1 MGVNWRDKMAGARIL
16 VVEDESITAYDI
28 SEGLVDLGYDVLGA
42 VSTGE
47 EAIKK
52 AEELS
57 PDIVI
62 MDIRLKG
69 KMDGIEAAQEI
80 RGRFGIPVIYLTA
93 YSDENTVERAKIT
106 EPSGYILKGDSS
118 FLSKPFDD
126 SDLHTAIEITLY
138 KHKMELRLMKNQQQM
153 ENILKSVSDAI
164 ISTDSRMQVRLLNS
178 KAEDITGW
186 LKEDAMGMDL
196 MAVLDPIS
204 GQLGLLDIED
214 VSMARSL
221 EFSEELIKTKD
232 GEKIKI
238 SGTLN
243 PSKDQNGKIDGW
255 VIVFNQFNQ

>member
-1 MGVNWRDKMAGARIL
+1 MAGAKIL
-16 VVEDESITAYDI
+16 VVEDENITADDI
-28 SEGLVDLGYDVLGA
+28 SEGLVELGYDVLAA

-47 EAIKK
+47 EAINK

-57 PDIVI
+57 PDIII

-80 RGRFGIPVIYLTA
+80 RRRFGIPVIYLTA
-93 YSDENTVERAKIT
+93 YSDESTVERAKIT

-138 KHKMELRLMKNQQQM
+138 KHKMELRLIKNQQQM
-153 ENILKSVSDAI
+153 ENILKNISDAI
-164 ISTDSRMQVRLLNS
+164 ISTDSKRQVRLINS

-186 LKEDAMGMDL
+186 LKEDAIGMDL
-196 MAVLDPIS
+196 MTVLDPIS
-204 GQLGLLDIED
+204 GQLGLLDTED
-214 VSMARSL
+214 ISMARPL
-221 EFSEELIKTKD
+221 EFSDELIRTKA
-232 GEKIKI
+232 GVKIKI

-243 PSKDQNGKIDGW
+243 PSKDLNGKIDGW
-255 VIVFNQFNQ
+255 VIVFNGL

>member
-1 MGVNWRDKMAGARIL
+1 MAGAKIL
-16 VVEDESITAYDI
+16 LVEDESITADDI
-28 SEGLVDLGYDVLGA
+28 SEGLVELGYDVLAA

-52 AEELS
+52 AEDLS
-57 PDIVI
+57 PDIII

-80 RGRFGIPVIYLTA
+80 RRRFGIPIIYLTA
-93 YSDENTVERAKIT
+93 YSDESTVERAKIT

-138 KHKMELRLMKNQQQM
+138 KHKMELRLIKNQQQM
-153 ENILKSVSDAI
+153 DNILRNVSDAI
-164 ISTDSRMQVRLLNS
+164 ISTDSKRQVRLINS
-178 KAEDITGW
+178 NAEDITGW
-186 LKEDAMGMDL
+186 LKEDAIGMDL
-196 MAVLDPIS
+196 MTVLDPIS
-204 GQLGLLDIED
+204 GQLGLLDTED
-214 VSMARSL
+214 ISMARPL
-221 EFSEELIKTKD
+221 EFSDELIRTKL

-243 PSKDQNGKIDGW
+243 PSKDLNGKIDGW
-255 VIVFNQFNQ
+255 VIVFNDL

>member
-1 MGVNWRDKMAGARIL
+1 
-16 VVEDESITAYDI
+16 
-28 SEGLVDLGYDVLGA
+28 
-42 VSTGE
+42 
-47 EAIKK
+47 
-52 AEELS
+52 
-57 PDIVI
+57 
-62 MDIRLKG
+62 
-69 KMDGIEAAQEI
+69 
-80 RGRFGIPVIYLTA
+80 
-93 YSDENTVERAKIT
+93 
-106 EPSGYILKGDSS
+106 
-118 FLSKPFDD
+118 
-126 SDLHTAIEITLY
+126 
-138 KHKMELRLMKNQQQM
+138 MKNQQQM